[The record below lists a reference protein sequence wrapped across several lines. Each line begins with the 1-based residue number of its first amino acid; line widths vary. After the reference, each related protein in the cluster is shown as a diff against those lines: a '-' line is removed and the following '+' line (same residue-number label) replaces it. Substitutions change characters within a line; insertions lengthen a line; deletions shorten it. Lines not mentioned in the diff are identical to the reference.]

1 MSPLIQGTG
10 GVAYC
15 YMKPR
20 IAIIENN
27 LISSL
32 TMRDRLTR
40 ELMKQYDVTILS
52 TGNDGQKKA
61 AEQRGFRVIEI
72 GASNQNPFH
81 IFKYLSNLRKE
92 LKAINPDVCLTF
104 TIRPAIWGNLI
115 TRTLGIPTV
124 TSITGIGPLFTQDA
138 VAYRAA
144 RLMYRFALKKTRKI
158 FFQNREDMGLFI
170 QKGFSNDAKSECI
183 PGSGVDPDHF
193 APIIP
198 KTNGTFTFLFIG
210 RLVKDKGIGEFVQ
223 ASEILRSRSVPV
235 KCNVLGPYW
244 TQNLKENNVTPEEM
258 NSWVSR
264 GSIQYLGEAIDVR
277 PFMAS
282 ADCIVL
288 PSYREGLNNV
298 LLEASS
304 MERPCISTDTTGCRE
319 VIDHEI
325 TGLLCKVKDAEDLA
339 AKMESMFLTGHEKR
353 AEMGRNARQ
362 KVIREF
368 DKKIVVDAYLRAI
381 EEILQKP

>member
-1 MSPLIQGTG
+1 
-10 GVAYC
+10 
-15 YMKPR
+15 MKPKVL
-20 IAIIENN
+20 IIENN

-40 ELMKQYDVTILS
+40 ELMKDYEVTILS

-61 AEQRGFRVIEI
+61 AAARGFRIVEV
-72 GASNQNPFH
+72 GASNQNPLG
-81 IFKYLSNLRKE
+81 IVKYLLKLRRE
-92 LKAINPDVCLTF
+92 ILRNRPDVVLTF

-115 TRTLGIPTV
+115 TRFLGIPTI
-124 TSITGIGPLFTQDA
+124 TSITGIGPLFSQKA

-144 RLMYRFALKKTRKI
+144 RLLYRFALKRTKKV
-158 FFQNREDMGLFI
+158 FFQNTEDMGLFI
-170 QKGFSNDAKSECI
+170 SHGFADASRSECI
-183 PGSGVDPDHF
+183 PGSGVDPEHF
-193 APIIP
+193 APVVP

-210 RLVKDKGIGEFVQ
+210 RLVKDKGISEFVQ
-223 ASEILRSRSVPV
+223 ASEILKGRSLSV

-244 TQNLKENNVTPEEM
+244 TQNLKDNNVTPEEM

-277 PFMAS
+277 PFMAA

-319 VIDHEI
+319 VIEHGI
-325 TGLLCKVKDAEDLA
+325 TGFLCNVKDANDLA
-339 AKMESMFLTGHEKR
+339 DKMEQMFREDPQNR
-353 AEMGRNARQ
+353 SAMGRKARQ

-368 DKKIVVDAYLRAI
+368 NKNIVVAAYMSAI
-381 EEILQKP
+381 KDILQDS